1 MKLRRALKKEKMPE
15 IFFSEAASICCQFSS
30 VGSLTD
36 NWVQGEFGGTCS
48 KGKKRTEGD
57 TTQGN
62 NKEKGKEKG
71 KHATGK
77 KGKESASSLCKVKL
91 IWPTVDFVRNSVDGY
106 PAGGSLCFSN
116 KNRKPFLDPLFYVY
130 EPMQEG
136 RGRVPPHIKS
146 YTRNVD
152 TQLAW

>member
-1 MKLRRALKKEKMPE
+1 VKLRKVLKRENISE
-15 IFFSEAASICCQFSS
+15 EFFSDASSVMCQFSS

-36 NWVQGEFGGTCS
+36 NWVQGEFGGTCN
-48 KGKKRTEGD
+48 KGKKQRTSLKNEGEEEEG
-57 TTQGN
+57 QQKG
-62 NKEKGKEKG
+62 KAKGEKGAG
-71 KHATGK
+71 IGT
-77 KGKESASSLCKVKL
+77 SQMKL

-116 KNRKPFLDPLFYVY
+116 KNRKPFLDPLFYLY
-130 EPMQEG
+130 SPMQEG

-146 YTRNVD
+146 YTRNVG